1 MEDCIKDWHEVYI
14 EGGYDDPHAEFSAR
28 TSQSRSEAKVM
39 CYKIAYSI
47 KSSDVMKAFLQ

>member
-28 TSQSRSEAKVM
+28 TSQSRGKKNLLSKEEREVQKVNL
-39 CYKIAYSI
+39 I
-47 KSSDVMKAFLQ
+47 